1 MKHILNKSTYF
12 LFSIIAPIVYL
23 LTCKLGG
30 VGVKGFLLSTG
41 FIELFIWFIF
51 LMKFL
56 QHLNDTNTHI
66 TKDYKITITKMN

>member
-12 LFSIIAPIVYL
+12 LFAIIAPIVYL

-51 LMKFL
+51 LMDYNWLPKLFKKENK
-56 QHLNDTNTHI
+56 ND
-66 TKDYKITITKMN
+66 